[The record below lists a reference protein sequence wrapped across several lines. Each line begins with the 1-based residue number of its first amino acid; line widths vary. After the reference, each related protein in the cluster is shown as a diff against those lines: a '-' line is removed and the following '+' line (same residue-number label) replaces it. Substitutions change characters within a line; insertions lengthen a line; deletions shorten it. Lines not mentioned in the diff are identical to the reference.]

1 MGIVEAIEDLGF
13 VAEIFFDP
21 RGKPGLAAVRD
32 SRQREIVL
40 RLMAKWSGD
49 DLPLSEIY
57 PLAKKLHVVNTYTS
71 KRDLMLKRHGG
82 VLVTPPM
89 HTKGI
94 ILVCLKDMLIYV
106 LLFIMVLKRE
116 LTAYGDK

>member
-1 MGIVEAIEDLGF
+1 M
-13 VAEIFFDP
+13 AEIFFDP
-21 RGKPGLAAVRD
+21 RGKPSLAAVRD

-49 DLPLSEIY
+49 DVPLSEIY